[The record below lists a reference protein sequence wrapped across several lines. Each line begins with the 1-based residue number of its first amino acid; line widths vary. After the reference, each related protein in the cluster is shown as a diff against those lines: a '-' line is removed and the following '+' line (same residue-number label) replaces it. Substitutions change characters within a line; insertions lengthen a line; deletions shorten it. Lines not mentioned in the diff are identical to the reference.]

1 MKTYITRYLVGIT
14 VLIALL
20 YGVIMN
26 LYLVNGLD
34 ASTRLDLE
42 LAATHFEREY
52 KKNPHATLPRAG
64 RLHSYLGL
72 EQLPKEYLAIFPEKR
87 HGHKKV
93 IWEESENRAENDIN
107 DCAGIIFMPYDLYDG
122 KRLFLLK
129 MYTEDD
135 FSLIDGPGID
145 MMMMMAIPLGIG
157 VVALVFFTVR
167 YMLKRLYQPVRR
179 LTGWADELDHALLS
193 APVPDFGF
201 EEVNLLAGR
210 LHNSMKELGEI
221 IQREER
227 FLRNA
232 SHELRTP
239 LAILQSNMELLDRI
253 CPNPE
258 KAEILPR
265 QRIKRTISNM
275 NCLTETLLWLGMDSS
290 RIPDPEKVV
299 LNDLVEELVTESRYL
314 LAKKQVR
321 VDLICSPATVRVVA
335 HAARIAV
342 GNLIRNGF
350 QYTAE
355 GTVEINVA
363 GASVTVKNV
372 NRNKTDID
380 RHGSDYGHGLG
391 LVLVAQIAEK
401 SGWNYTNRAIP
412 GGREATLDFPSAPK
426 VKLC

>member
-1 MKTYITRYLVGIT
+1 MKTYIIRYLVGIT
-14 VLIALL
+14 VLIAMV
-20 YGVIMN
+20 YGSIMN
-26 LYLVNGLD
+26 LYLFNGLE
-34 ASTRLDLE
+34 ASTRLDME
-42 LAATHFEREY
+42 IAGARFNREY
-52 KKNPHATLPRAG
+52 KKNPHAILPHTWKITA
-64 RLHSYLGL
+64 YLGL
-72 EQLPKEYLAIFPEKR
+72 EQLPKKFQAIFPEKR
-87 HGHKKV
+87 HEHRKV
-93 IWEESENRAENDIN
+93 IWEESENHAENDIN
-107 DCAGIIFMPYDLYDG
+107 DCAGIVFMPYDLYDG
-122 KRLFLLK
+122 NRLFLLK

-135 FSLIDGPGID
+135 LSLVDGPGID
-145 MMMMMAIPLGIG
+145 LMRMMVIPLGIA
-157 VVALVFFTVR
+157 VVALVLFTVR
-167 YMLKRLYQPVRR
+167 YMLKKLYRPVRR
-179 LTGWADELDHALLS
+179 LTVWADELDHAQLS

-221 IQREER
+221 LQREER

-258 KAEILPR
+258 KAEIQPR

-290 RIPDPEKVV
+290 RIPDPETVV
-299 LNDLVEELVTESRYL
+299 LNDLVAELVAESRYL

-321 VDLICSPATVRVVA
+321 VDLISSPATVRVVA

-355 GTVEINVA
+355 GSVEIHVA
-363 GASVTVKNV
+363 GPSVTVKNV
-372 NRNKTDID
+372 NRNSMNID
-380 RHGSDYGHGLG
+380 NHGSDYGHGLG
-391 LVLVAQIAEK
+391 LILVAQIAEK
-401 SGWNYTNRAIP
+401 SNWHYANKAIP
-412 GGREATLDFPSAPK
+412 GGREATLDFEFRK
-426 VKLC
+426 GTQ